1 MSHRAICFAIMPFGK
16 KEDAGGR
23 LIDFDA
29 VYREIISPA
38 IGDAGLEA
46 VRADDE
52 MSPGVIHNAMFER
65 LVLSEYA
72 IADLTI
78 FNPNVYYEL
87 GVRHAVRPQSTV
99 LMSAGERL
107 PFDVVHLRALLYAL
121 DAEGRPKD
129 VAAARRALADR
140 LEHCKR
146 NDEPDSPL
154 FRYAQGW
161 FKGPQVDH
169 EKTDV
174 FRRDVSYSRAWKNR
188 LKLARAAGRDKAVT
202 ALDAIRDELGDIA
215 TVEAGVVIDLFLSY
229 RGADAHERMV
239 SLYETMDPV
248 LRHTTLAQEQYAFAL
263 NRLGRQ
269 DEAEEVLST
278 LIFET
283 RPLQRNLRPARPRLQ
298 GPLGRREEGR
308 GPCRRRLGAEG
319 GQLLSQG
326 LQRGLARSLSGDQRA
341 DTDGADPSRRPAHRW
356 GRAGGALCSG
366 AQDRRR
372 RLRLLDYATLIELA
386 VIAGDL
392 AAAEAALPEALVA
405 LREPWEAGTTA
416 RNLGLIRDAW
426 GAAGKDVA
434 RLERVIAALE
444 AKAKG

>member
-1 MSHRAICFAIMPFGK
+1 MPHRAICFVIMPFGK
-16 KEDAGGR
+16 KPDDNGR
-23 LIDFDA
+23 VIDFDS
-29 VYREIISPA
+29 VWREIIAPA

-121 DAEGRPKD
+121 DAEGRPRD
-129 VAAARRALADR
+129 VSTARRALADR

-188 LKLARAAGRDKAVT
+188 LKLARAAGKGKAVA

-215 TVEAGVVIDLFLSY
+215 AVEAGVVIDLFLSY

-248 LRHTTLAQEQYAFAL
+248 LCHTTLAQEQYAFAL
-263 NRLGRQ
+263 NRLGRR
-269 DEAEEVLST
+269 DEAEELLSA
-278 LIFET
+278 LIFERGASSETCGLLGRVYKDRWDAAKKAGDLAAAGWAQKAISAYLKGFNADWRDAYPGINALTLMALT
-283 RPLQRNLRPARPRLQ
+283 RPDDPRIAEVA
-298 GPLGRREEGR
+298 PVVRYAVERKIAA
-308 GPCRRRLGAEG
+308 GA
-319 GQLLSQG
+319 S
-326 LQRGLARSLSGDQRA
+326 
-341 DTDGADPSRRPAHRW
+341 
-356 GRAGGALCSG
+356 
-366 AQDRRR
+366 
-372 RLRLLDYATLIELA
+372 DYWNHATLIELS

-392 AAAEAALPEALVA
+392 AAAETALPDALAA

-416 RNLGLIRDAW
+416 RNLGLIREAW
-426 GAAGKDVA
+426 AAAGKDEG
-434 RLERVIAALE
+434 RLDGVIAALE
-444 AKAKG
+444 GKAKG